1 MIKRVSFI
9 FLGIL
14 LIFGNT
20 SPTNLSRAQS
30 QSPLALQSMQARNF
44 ETTKEIAFASVVT
57 VLQDAGYIIDSA
69 DLYSGF
75 VTGTSSTRAASSKKK
90 AKRKKTYTKVTV
102 FLEQLNDETTRIRLN
117 FVSIYEKYNF
127 SSEHLRS
134 DTPIEDPI
142 IYQNMFEEIS
152 KAIFMR
158 LSFQ

>member
-1 MIKRVSFI
+1 MFKKVPFL

-14 LIFGNT
+14 LIFGTT
-20 SPTNLSRAQS
+20 SPTYLSRAQS
-30 QSPLALQSMQARNF
+30 QSPLALQSVQARNF

-69 DLYSGF
+69 DLFSGF
-75 VTGTSSTRAASSKKK
+75 VTGTSPTRAAGAKKK

-117 FVSIYEKYNF
+117 FVSIYEKYNL

-134 DTPIEDPI
+134 DTPIVDPL
-142 IYQNMFEEIS
+142 IYQNTFEEIS

-158 LSFQ
+158 ESFR